1 MTEVKE
7 KADSIFNH
15 FYIISV
21 ENTVEKRARKCA
33 KECALLSVRLVMAS
47 NPHGNPLNSNGKS
60 TFDFWH
66 SVLKEIEK
74 IKP

>member
-1 MTEVKE
+1 MTEIKE

-15 FYIISV
+15 FFIICVGMES
-21 ENTVEKRARKCA
+21 A
-33 KECALLSVRLVMAS
+33 KECALLAVRLVMTS
-47 NPHGNPLNSNGKS
+47 NPHGNPLNSEAKS